1 MTQTHRTRA
10 ARLRSLLWPFRILY
24 RAVLMLLTLLLIG
37 FSYAVGGV
45 PRIQP
50 PEKKNR
56 LTQVDP
62 D

>member
-1 MTQTHRTRA
+1 MTQTHRPRA
-10 ARLRSLLWPFRILY
+10 ASLRILLWPFRILY
-24 RAVLMLLTLLLIG
+24 RVVLMLLTLLMIG